1 MKKVALS
8 LVVLFAAAMV
18 ACSGNKEN
26 TEAAPAT
33 DTPLLRQQLTP
44 RQKQLRLTQLTK
56 KLLQLRLPQLRLPP
70 LRLPQPKL
78 LLNN

>member
-33 DTPLLRQQLTP
+33 DTPATEVP
-44 RQKQLRLTQLTK
+44 A
-56 KLLQLRLPQLRLPP
+56 
-70 LRLPQPKL
+70 
-78 LLNN
+78 NN

>member
-33 DTPLLRQQLTP
+33 DTPAVEATVDTPAVEATVDTPAEAQLDTANKAAAATES
-44 RQKQLRLTQLTK
+44 RR
-56 KLLQLRLPQLRLPP
+56 
-70 LRLPQPKL
+70 
-78 LLNN
+78 

>member
-33 DTPLLRQQLTP
+33 DTPAVEATVDTP
-44 RQKQLRLTQLTK
+44 VEAAQVDTANKAAAATEAPAAEAPAAEAPATEAPAK
-56 KLLQLRLPQLRLPP
+56 
-70 LRLPQPKL
+70 
-78 LLNN
+78 